1 MNVHKESQF
10 TSKFRPTS
18 ARDIFKQSDLMDRA
32 ILQASDRSRKKSQI
46 FGATFAEKQSVKKW
60 PIPWELSGKIS
71 LETDRF
77 YADLTSVFSV
87 F

>member
-1 MNVHKESQF
+1 MCINKASLPLNLDQLLH
-10 TSKFRPTS
+10 
-18 ARDIFKQSDLMDRA
+18 AIFSDLMDRA

-60 PIPWELSGKIS
+60 PISWEFTAKLS
-71 LETDRF
+71 LETNRF
-77 YADLTSVFSV
+77 YADLMRVFSV